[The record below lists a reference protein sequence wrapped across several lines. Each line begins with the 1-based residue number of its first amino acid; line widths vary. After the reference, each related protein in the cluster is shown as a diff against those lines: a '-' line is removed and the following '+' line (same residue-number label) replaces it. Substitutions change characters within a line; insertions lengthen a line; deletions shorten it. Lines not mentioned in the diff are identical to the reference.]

1 MKAYYIVK
9 DRKKQKNY
17 HGVTVNRT
25 EGSLSRIKRT
35 SFASLVSCVTI
46 MSDIPI
52 CGEDENR
59 KCWGGCTNQVVT
71 ALIKVMV

>member
-1 MKAYYIVK
+1 MQ
-9 DRKKQKNY
+9 DRKKQRNY

-25 EGSLSRIKRT
+25 EGSLSRIKRI
-35 SFASLVSCVTI
+35 SFELHVSCVT

-59 KCWGGCTNQVVT
+59 KCWDGCTNQVVT